1 MRLVLLSVLVL
12 PLPWTAHAFAEWT
25 KCWTELE
32 EGEIIMN
39 QRVRRQVVSGGGGSG
54 DDECSSS
61 GGGVMVR
68 LIAMDTN
75 GRPVQPRRIRRED
88 VPAKEISPNDH
99 VANDE
104 EVESKGFDG
113 YEEVMPFISGQ
124 TFHLK
129 LEYASPSNDDACSTD
144 PNDIAPTLPANT
156 QYLAQS
162 TDGGKFLGRAAMCDG
177 ARAVGKKRDDIIR
190 IQLTGGD
197 GEEDEETGVVRL
209 WAGYASEKAA
219 VVLTPELVF
228 RRDMSSSSSSSSAND
243 GASGRIYKSSPNRSP
258 HPAPAPAPAPAPSPS
273 LSKPAQLAAPE
284 KLTPP
289 DL

>member
-177 ARAVGKKRDDIIR
+177 ARAVGKNRDDIIR

-228 RRDMSSSSSSSSAND
+228 RRDDASSRSTET
-243 GASGRIYKSSPNRSP
+243 ASERIYKSSPNRSP
-258 HPAPAPAPAPAPSPS
+258 HPAPAPAPTPT
-273 LSKPAQLAAPE
+273 PAQSAAPVH
-284 KLTPP
+284 LPPP